1 MKTILKTCL
10 ALLALSATAWATIVQ
25 ALDLEQ
31 LSKKADVVV
40 HGQVIDRA
48 AAWNPTRSRIYTVT
62 RVAVT
67 DPLKGPHKKGTVIQI
82 RQLGGTVGDITQS
95 IVGNARLTDGEEV
108 MLFLNHDPAKQL
120 HYIVGM
126 AQGKYAIERS
136 GKAAVV
142 KNDLTGLAL
151 ADLDDGRLDGLKH
164 GDDVTTHQVTL
175 AQFKAK
181 IRGYLTAT
189 P

>member
-10 ALLALSATAWATIVQ
+10 ALALLSAPAWATIVQ

-40 HGQVIDRA
+40 HGQVLDQST
-48 AAWNPTRSRIYTVT
+48 AWNATRSRIYTVT
-62 RVAVT
+62 RVTVT
-67 DPLKGPHKKGTVIQI
+67 DPMKGPHKKGAVIQI

-95 IVGNARLTDGEEV
+95 IVGNAKLAVGEEV
-108 MLFLNHDPAKQL
+108 VLFLNHDPKKQR

-126 AQGKYAIERS
+126 AQGKYAVQRA
-136 GKAAVV
+136 GKAAIVR
-142 KNDLTGLAL
+142 NDLTGLAL

-164 GDDVTTHQVTL
+164 GDDVNTSAVSL
-175 AQFKAK
+175 DQFKLRV
-181 IRGYLTAT
+181 RGFLTAA